1 MLKTK
6 LLHPEILQ
14 ALGSSGHGSQ
24 ILIADGNYPYT
35 TCSPQTA
42 KKVFLNLTP
51 GLVNVKDVLNV
62 LVDMIPIES
71 ATVIVPPDGQKQE
84 IHDEFKK
91 VLPAEMILKELKRL
105 DFYDAARSPNTSLVI
120 ATAEQR
126 RFGNI
131 LLIIGVVKNS

>member
-24 ILIADGNYPYT
+24 ILIADGNYPYIT
-35 TCSPQTA
+35 GSPQAA

-51 GLVNVKDVLNV
+51 GLVKVMDVLNL
-62 LVDMIPIES
+62 LVDIIPVES

-84 IHDEFKK
+84 IHNEFKK
-91 VLPAEMILKELKRL
+91 VLPQEINLKELKRF
-105 DFYDAARSPNTSLVI
+105 DFYDAVKSPNTSLVI
-120 ATAEQR
+120 ATGEQR
-126 RFGNI
+126 RFANI
-131 LLIIGVVKNS
+131 LLTIGVVKSS